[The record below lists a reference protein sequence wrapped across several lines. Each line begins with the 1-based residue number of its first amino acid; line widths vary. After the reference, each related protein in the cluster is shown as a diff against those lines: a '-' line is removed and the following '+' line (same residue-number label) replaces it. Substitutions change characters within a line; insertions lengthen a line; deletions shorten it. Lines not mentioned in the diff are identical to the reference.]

1 MAEGAVYGVVGA
13 PPTRAQAGAFRRKR
27 DRYDKQRDDDG
38 SLGRARVRVEC
49 CGGGCRFRAGSGAA
63 ASTCWTD
70 AGPATGRTRRHED
83 PGHRADMLK
92 QNLSL
97 TDDQTSQVKSIFED
111 SRTKM
116 EALRSNSSLSQDDR
130 RSQMMSLRKAENE
143 KVEALLTP
151 DQKTKYAAMQEQ
163 MRGRMRGG
171 APGGDAAPPPPPPP
185 PQS

>member
-1 MAEGAVYGVVGA
+1 MVRSAVLVCGLSVAAVGA
-13 PPTRAQAGAFRRKR
+13 AFAQDQAPPPPPAG
-27 DRYDKQRDDDG
+27 QMQG
-38 SLGRARVRVEC
+38 PPPGGR
-49 CGGGCRFRAGSGAA
+49 GGM
-63 ASTCWTD
+63 
-70 AGPATGRTRRHED
+70 D